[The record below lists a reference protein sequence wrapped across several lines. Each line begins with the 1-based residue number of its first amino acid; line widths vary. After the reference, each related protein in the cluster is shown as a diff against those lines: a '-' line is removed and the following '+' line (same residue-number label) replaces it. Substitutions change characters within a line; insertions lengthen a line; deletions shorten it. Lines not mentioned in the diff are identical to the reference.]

1 MNTKISTFN
10 NQTLPECHASWP
22 WSFRSDQETKTTIT
36 IETDAA
42 IEATKTTN
50 ATPRG
55 LPSRGI
61 INIRENSES
70 EEEHEPEMAVAI
82 REPRRGQDQAPHR
95 PHTSIHRGSVHGV
108 NPHRDGPFRGG
119 IHPCSDKR
127 CRWSPRICRCRCAQ
141 TTNVPR
147 RSFRRAT
154 WGIG

>member
-1 MNTKISTFN
+1 MPRILAMELSIRPRNEN
-10 NQTLPECHASWP
+10 NHNNRNRRGHRSHRNHERDTTRSPE
-22 WSFRSDQETKTTIT
+22 
-36 IETDAA
+36 
-42 IEATKTTN
+42 
-50 ATPRG
+50 PRDHQY
-55 LPSRGI
+55 PR
-61 INIRENSES
+61 NSES
-70 EEEHEPEMAVAI
+70 EEEYEPEMALAI

-119 IHPCSDKR
+119 IHLCLDKR

-141 TTNVPR
+141 TTNVAR